1 MAEANNFQQLID
13 SLPTFREQV
22 WASEAVARALLAA
35 DDTLLVNQANSACS
49 TISPTK
55 LSTCRDESVRIEQ
68 NRETSGG
75 RRLMNVDAQKLIIWA
90 IIGIVAGWLASVV
103 VGGGGGLLRYLITG
117 LIGAFVGGFVF
128 QMAGWK
134 LNLGNDWIE
143 QIVVAA
149 IGAIIVVIL
158 ARMVV

>member
-1 MAEANNFQQLID
+1 
-13 SLPTFREQV
+13 
-22 WASEAVARALLAA
+22 
-35 DDTLLVNQANSACS
+35 
-49 TISPTK
+49 
-55 LSTCRDESVRIEQ
+55 
-68 NRETSGG
+68 
-75 RRLMNVDAQKLIIWA
+75 MNLDAQKLIIWA

-103 VGGGGGLLRYLITG
+103 VGGGGGMLRYLITG

-128 QMAGWK
+128 QMAGWR
-134 LNLGNDWIE
+134 LNLGNEWLE

>member
-1 MAEANNFQQLID
+1 
-13 SLPTFREQV
+13 
-22 WASEAVARALLAA
+22 
-35 DDTLLVNQANSACS
+35 
-49 TISPTK
+49 
-55 LSTCRDESVRIEQ
+55 
-68 NRETSGG
+68 
-75 RRLMNVDAQKLIIWA
+75 MNVDAQKLIIWA

-158 ARMVV
+158 ARIVV